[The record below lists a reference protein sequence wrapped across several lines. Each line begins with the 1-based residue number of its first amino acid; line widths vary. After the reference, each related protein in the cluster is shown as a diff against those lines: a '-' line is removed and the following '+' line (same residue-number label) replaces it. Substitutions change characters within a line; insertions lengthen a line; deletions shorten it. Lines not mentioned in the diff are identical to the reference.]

1 MEPSAY
7 ITVSGK
13 MGVLK
18 LEKPETADKVT
29 FLWNDVAVVADDNC
43 SFVVCKSL
51 VKLSPELPGIGVVEK
66 IEADSVTRRIVP
78 SAEGGQEIDGE
89 VAVKLSYATAEEE
102 AASAEFAVPFRG
114 EYAGSWERSNK
125 PQVVYLDGQ
134 SAGFDHV
141 LLETVLAIPHGS
153 VLLRAEQTAV
163 AHFRQEQRLEL
174 AEAWPDWA
182 QLIGTQ
188 LSYELQNIKVQ
199 EDTLL
204 LEGEQQIRLLYA
216 ANQAQGEKVMYYPLT
231 LPFSMKLSPE
241 QKITEEAE
249 LSLGY
254 QSLTAHLL
262 NERQVAIDVS
272 GVVRA
277 AGLLA
282 DERQSQEAAI
292 EQDKDALQDAAPES
306 RPIAVQPP
314 EAETAPVMEA
324 KEPMQ
329 PQPPSQ
335 MPHNMGR
342 PRRPS
347 KRDNLLKY
355 MRTLDRGVKTPQ
367 CSRNIALGQEEAAD
381 NQAEETLK
389 QD

>member
-1 MEPSAY
+1 
-7 ITVSGK
+7 

-18 LEKPETADKVT
+18 LEKPEAADKVT
-29 FLWNDVAVVADDNC
+29 FLWNDVATIADDNC

-89 VAVKLSYATAEEE
+89 VAIKLSYATEEEE
-102 AASAEFAVPFRG
+102 AAYAEFAVPFRG

-141 LLETVLAIPHGS
+141 LLETVLAVPHGS
-153 VLLRAEQTAV
+153 FLVRAEQTTV

-188 LSYELQNIKVQ
+188 LSYELQNIEVQ
-199 EDTLL
+199 EDALL
-204 LEGEQQIRLLYA
+204 LEGQQQIRLLYA

-231 LPFSMKLSPE
+231 LPFRMKLSPE
-241 QKITEEAE
+241 QNVTEEAE

-277 AGLLA
+277 AGLIQ
-282 DERQSQEAAI
+282 DEPKPQEAAAV
-292 EQDKDALQDAAPES
+292 QDALTES
-306 RPIAVQPP
+306 RPAAVKPP
-314 EAETAPVMEA
+314 EEASAPAIEN
-324 KEPMQ
+324 EQ
-329 PQPPSQ
+329 PKRPQQPSQ
-335 MPHNMGR
+335 VQQHNAGR

-367 CSRNIALGQEEAAD
+367 CSRNIALGQEEAVDDQAD
-381 NQAEETLK
+381 ETPE
-389 QD
+389 QE

>member
-1 MEPSAY
+1 MGPSAY

-18 LEKPETADKVT
+18 LEKPEAADKVT
-29 FLWNDVAVVADDNC
+29 FLWNDVATIADDNC

-66 IEADSVTRRIVP
+66 IEANSVTRRIVP
-78 SAEGGQEIDGE
+78 SEKGGQEIDGE
-89 VAVKLSYATAEEE
+89 VAVKLSYATEEEE
-102 AASAEFAVPFRG
+102 AAYAEFAVPFRG

-141 LLETVLAIPHGS
+141 LLETVLAVPHGS
-153 VLLRAEQTAV
+153 FLVRAEETPV

-188 LSYELQNIKVQ
+188 LSYELQTIKVQ
-199 EDTLL
+199 EDALL
-204 LEGEQQIRLLYA
+204 LEGQQQIRLLYA

-231 LPFSMKLSPE
+231 LPFRMKLSPE
-241 QKITEEAE
+241 QNVTEEAE

-262 NERQVAIDVS
+262 NERQVAIDIS

-277 AGLLA
+277 AGLMN
-282 DERQSQEAAI
+282 DEHEPQEAAAV
-292 EQDKDALQDAAPES
+292 QDAHVVQDAAPES
-306 RPIAVQPP
+306 RPVAVRPP
-314 EAETAPVMEA
+314 EAESAPAIET
-324 KEPMQ
+324 EQ
-329 PQPPSQ
+329 PKRPPSQ
-335 MPHNMGR
+335 VQPHNTGR

-367 CSRNIALGQEEAAD
+367 CSRNIALGQEEAVDA
-381 NQAEETLK
+381 QTEETPE
-389 QD
+389 QE